1 MWTSLVSPPPPPPN
15 VPTARGVAQG
25 GPVPLSPPV
34 SPRRVRHDA
43 VLPLRKPP
51 ERRGPGASTPLL
63 PPPSTSCSIPSRVIG
78 VQSEQWE
85 PSPPLGAGRPPGP
98 PGSVVGGLWAPNK
111 APCSDGEDGTGHWD
125 GGIRGGDGVGRGPR
139 PHGTRSPTP
148 THPELPQTSRVE
160 QLGGRQGMGGSQ
172 EGGQRPQKG
181 TRRGRGALHGA
192 STLQSPPS
200 PGGVAQGAPQQRLCG
215 VAVITSAL
223 HAEGPGFEPQRSH
236 PTRIFCAFSPSAP
249 FTKGGGT
256 WCHLWGGAGSPH
268 NAPPSPWGGK

>member
-1 MWTSLVSPPPPPPN
+1 M
-15 VPTARGVAQG
+15 
-25 GPVPLSPPV
+25 PLSPPV

-51 ERRGPGASTPLL
+51 ERRGPRALTPLL
-63 PPPSTSCSIPSRVIG
+63 PPPAPPAPSHPELLGFRASSG
-78 VQSEQWE
+78 SRAHLWE
-85 PSPPLGAGRPPGP
+85 RGAHQDPLAAWGGGCGP
-98 PGSVVGGLWAPNK
+98 PNK

-139 PHGTRSPTP
+139 PHGTCSPTP
-148 THPELPQTSRVE
+148 AHPELPQTSRGE

-172 EGGQRPQKG
+172 ERGQRPQKG
-181 TRRGRGALHGA
+181 TRRDRGALHGA
-192 STLQSPPS
+192 STIWSPPS

-236 PTRIFCAFSPSAP
+236 PTRIFCAFSPSTP

-256 WCHLWGGAGSPH
+256 RCHLWGGTGSPH
-268 NAPPSPWGGK
+268 NAPPTPWGGK